1 VTDAHPDDVSG
12 FLAVR
17 DVARTYHA
25 GRVPV
30 PVLDGVSFSVARGT
44 RTAIVGASGAGKS
57 TLLHILGGLDRPDG
71 GRVVFDGIDLYGIG
85 AGART
90 RLRAARVGFVFQSYH
105 LLPEMDV
112 LENVMLPAMAG
123 CGERP
128 AGADPRARALE
139 LLEAVG
145 LRARAAHTP
154 MELSGGEQQRVA
166 LARALMN
173 APDLVLADEPTGNL
187 DDVTGGH
194 VLDHLFAM
202 TANRAHTLI
211 VVTHSETLA
220 RRCDVR
226 YRLRDRR
233 VERVAD

>member
-1 VTDAHPDDVSG
+1 V

-17 DVARTYHA
+17 DVARTYYV
-25 GRVPV
+25 GRAAV
-30 PVLDGVSFSVARGT
+30 PVLDGVSFTVARGS

-57 TLLHILGGLDRPDG
+57 TLLHILGGLDRPDAG
-71 GRVVFDGIDLYGIG
+71 GVVLDGTDVYGIG

-90 RLRAARVGFVFQSYH
+90 RLRAARIGFVFQSYH

-123 CGERP
+123 SGGRRKPGEP
-128 AGADPRARALE
+128 KARALD
-139 LLEAVG
+139 LLAAVG
-145 LRARAAHTP
+145 LAARAMHTP

-187 DDVTGGH
+187 DAVTGER
-194 VLDHLFAM
+194 VLEHLFAM
-202 TANRAHTLI
+202 TAHRAHTLV
-211 VVTHSETLA
+211 VVTHSEALA

-226 YRLRDRR
+226 YRLRDGR
-233 VERVAD
+233 VERAD